1 MTEYFTH
8 DESRQLKTLTSQL
21 LRLTRETAHGDDFRR
36 VRDIMS
42 RAVATSHLLR
52 PATGLNRVI
61 MSLSTARDL
70 ATMVSPDR
78 NMCLTILLE
87 PLVAEGF
94 IDEETV
100 AREWNSDIA
109 RMVHGRLKVADLYG
123 RHSKVETENFRN
135 LLLTFA
141 EDIRVI
147 IIMIVDR
154 LTLMRAINHHPDEQ
168 FVRDTANESSY
179 LYAPLAHRL
188 GLYKIKSDLEDLS
201 LKYTNREIYTRIAH
215 GLNAKK
221 AIRDAYIADFIAP
234 IKARL
239 EAEGLKF
246 SIKGRTKSI
255 YSIWNKL
262 RKQQIEM
269 KDVFDLF
276 AIRIILDV
284 APEKEKAECWN
295 VYSIVADMYTPN
307 PARLKD
313 WLSIPKSNGYESL
326 HTTVKGPDNKW
337 VEVQIRSRR
346 MDLVAEKGLAAHW
359 RYKGIK
365 SEGGLDQWM
374 NNIRDILEAP
384 AGSDP
389 MELMKDM
396 RMDVYDK
403 EVFVFTPKGDLYKLP
418 LGATVLDFAFQVH
431 SKLGCICT
439 GGRVNGRNRKINF
452 RLQSGDTVE
461 ILTASNQTPKADWL
475 NFVVT
480 SKARAKIRQTI
491 KERENRTAEIGR
503 ETLQRRCKNRKLDIV
518 ESIMMRL
525 IRKLGYKTATAFYSA
540 IGDEGLDP
548 TDVIVEYEKLV
559 SKEEEAGSAARSADE
574 FELQQNQG
582 DDESASGNDVI
593 IIGENIKGINY
604 RLARCC
610 NPINGDKVF
619 GFISAEGVI
628 KVHRCDCP
636 NATALR
642 SRYPYRIITT
652 RWAGSLAGG
661 FAATL
666 RVVGHDDIGIVTNIS
681 SIINKEPNVALRNI
695 SIESYDGLFRGYLVV
710 GVDNTASLDNL
721 IRKIK
726 TVKGIKDVQR
736 NN

>member
-582 DDESASGNDVI
+582 DDESASGNDVV

-636 NATALR
+636 NAAALR
-642 SRYPYRIITT
+642 SRYPYRIIAT
-652 RWAGSLAGG
+652 RWAGSMAGG